1 MKRSL
6 PIVGKGSNKK
16 MVYLNS
22 LKSAIKMAE
31 ALLESGYAIHIKQ
44 IKKDRYELKYDLPYS
59 VYKEKKGE

>member
-1 MKRSL
+1 
-6 PIVGKGSNKK
+6 

-44 IKKDRYELKYDLPYS
+44 IRKDRYELKYDLPYS